1 MNQEIKKYSGN
12 TQAWAWHHTGISV
25 RDIDKALEFYAK
37 NLGFHLVFEARNMT
51 ELISSITGVDGLGAH
66 LIQMQS
72 PLSTHILELIQFFN
86 VPENLNPLLPIA
98 PGRSHTAYL
107 VNDLD
112 LALER
117 LEKSG
122 GTRLGKVT
130 EFAEGK
136 AVYCADQFGTV
147 VELEELKVG

>member
-37 NLGFHLVFEARNMT
+37 NLGFDLVFEARNMT
-51 ELISSITGVDGLGAH
+51 DLISSITGVDGLGAH

-72 PLSTHILELIQFFN
+72 PLSTHVLELIQFFN
-86 VPENLNPLLPIA
+86 VPENLNPILPIA

-107 VNDLD
+107 VDDLD
-112 LALER
+112 IALER

>member
-37 NLGFHLVFEARNMT
+37 NLGFDLVFEARNMT
-51 ELISSITGVDGLGAH
+51 DLISSITGVDGLGAH

-72 PLSTHILELIQFFN
+72 PLSTHVLELIQFFN
-86 VPENLNPLLPIA
+86 VPENLNPILPIA

-107 VNDLD
+107 VDDLD
-112 LALER
+112 IALER
-117 LEKSG
+117 LENSG

>member
-1 MNQEIKKYSGN
+1 
-12 TQAWAWHHTGISV
+12 
-25 RDIDKALEFYAK
+25 
-37 NLGFHLVFEARNMT
+37 
-51 ELISSITGVDGLGAH
+51 VD
-66 LIQMQS
+66 
-72 PLSTHILELIQFFN
+72 
-86 VPENLNPLLPIA
+86 
-98 PGRSHTAYL
+98 
-107 VNDLD
+107 DLD
-112 LALER
+112 IALER

>member
-37 NLGFHLVFEARNMT
+37 NLGFDLVFEARNMT
-51 ELISSITGVDGLGAH
+51 DLISSITGGDGLGAH

-72 PLSTHILELIQFFN
+72 PLSTHVLELIQFFN
-86 VPENLNPLLPIA
+86 VPENLNPILPIA

-107 VNDLD
+107 VDDLD
-112 LALER
+112 IALER

>member
-37 NLGFHLVFEARNMT
+37 NLGFDLVFEARNMT
-51 ELISSITGVDGLGAH
+51 DLISSITGVDGLGAH

-72 PLSTHILELIQFFN
+72 PLSTHVLELIQFFN
-86 VPENLNPLLPIA
+86 VPENLNPILPIA

-107 VNDLD
+107 VDDLD
-112 LALER
+112 IALER

-122 GTRLGKVT
+122 GRRLGKVT

>member
-1 MNQEIKKYSGN
+1 MNQEIKKNSGN

-37 NLGFHLVFEARNMT
+37 NLGFDLVFEARNMT
-51 ELISSITGVDGLGAH
+51 DLISSITGVDGLGAH

-72 PLSTHILELIQFFN
+72 PLSTHVLELIQFFN
-86 VPENLNPLLPIA
+86 VPENLNPILPIA

-107 VNDLD
+107 VDDLD
-112 LALER
+112 IALER

>member
-25 RDIDKALEFYAK
+25 HDIDKALEFYAK
-37 NLGFHLVFEARNMT
+37 NLGFDLVFEARNMT
-51 ELISSITGVDGLGAH
+51 DLISSITGVDGLGAH

-72 PLSTHILELIQFFN
+72 PLSTHVLELIQFFN
-86 VPENLNPLLPIA
+86 VPENLNPILPIA

-107 VNDLD
+107 VDDLD
-112 LALER
+112 IALER

>member
-1 MNQEIKKYSGN
+1 MSQENKISVGE

-25 RDIDKALEFYAK
+25 RDIDKALDFYTK
-37 NLGFHLVFEARNMT
+37 NLGFKVVFEARGMT
-51 ELISSITGVDGLGAH
+51 DLISSITGVEGLGAH
-66 LIQMQS
+66 LIQTQS
-72 PLSTHILELIQFFN
+72 PVSNHVLELIQFVN
-86 VPENLNPLLPIA
+86 VPENLNPILPIA

-107 VNDLD
+107 VDDLD
-112 LALER
+112 IALER

-136 AVYCADQFGTV
+136 AVYCADQFGNV